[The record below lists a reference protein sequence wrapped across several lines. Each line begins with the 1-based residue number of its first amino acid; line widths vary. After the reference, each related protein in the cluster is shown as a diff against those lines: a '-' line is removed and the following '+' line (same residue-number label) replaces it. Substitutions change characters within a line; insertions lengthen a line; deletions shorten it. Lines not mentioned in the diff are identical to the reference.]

1 MYFSAKFLA
10 SLFPPLVLAVA
21 MDKLSLR
28 PLLLTLSL
36 TCAIGQMFF
45 AIGLNDKDHML
56 CILGRL
62 FIGIS
67 DSLSIF
73 QQSLMCIWFTA
84 GQLPFAF
91 GCLLF
96 MQKIVRTSND
106 NVASMFYE
114 ATAGDLEE
122 GQVSGNSLVMYSWI
136 GFAVCVISA
145 LCSLLL
151 GELHESVIDNETNTE
166 VQEKRKEQI

>member
-1 MYFSAKFLA
+1 
-10 SLFPPLVLAVA
+10 
-21 MDKLSLR
+21 
-28 PLLLTLSL
+28 
-36 TCAIGQMFF
+36 MFY
-45 AIGLNDKDHML
+45 AIGLNDKDQML
-56 CILGRL
+56 CILGRF

-114 ATAGDLEE
+114 ATAGDLKE
-122 GQVSGNSLVMYSWI
+122 GEISQSSLVMYAWI
-136 GFAVCVISA
+136 GFAVCVFST

-151 GELHESVIDNETNTE
+151 GELHESVIDSETNN
-166 VQEKRKEQI
+166 